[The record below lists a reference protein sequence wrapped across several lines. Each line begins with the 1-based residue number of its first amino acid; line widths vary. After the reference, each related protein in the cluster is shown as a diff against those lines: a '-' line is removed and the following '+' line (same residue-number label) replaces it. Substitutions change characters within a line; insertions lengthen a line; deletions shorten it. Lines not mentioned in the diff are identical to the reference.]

1 MARELEYQ
9 RSAFDAVLLRLTKY
23 ALGQIDAFFEQSKRS
38 LKFEK
43 KTLEKIAAK
52 SEGEGDC
59 DDQWVDE
66 VAKLERFAWLSS
78 EFAIIGLW
86 RCVEL
91 YRRDAI
97 EHALG
102 SDAVQGLFNH
112 KEFQKKLRS
121 LWIEETQICCA
132 EHVDELRCLNNAIK
146 HERQVRG
153 ELTKFPRWEAK
164 KGDELGDL
172 EHHYSRLRPLTEQY
186 LEDLAKRLKAKF
198 PPPHLDQEMNAAQV
212 AWRQHH
218 VETSEQGWQNGKQ
231 RPWILP
237 APRWEDGLWPG
248 IRSGSQNPL
257 QSYLDTAGVQK
268 HPGVHNLKSSW
279 VLCANLYFAHRQG
292 MEILGRFLAERIDRR
307 IIGIERLELEYAEK
321 CPLDP
326 TTLLGE
332 PQGKRGANQTSPDIA
347 FIVTLKTGGRGL
359 ILTENKFTEHSFYP
373 CSGRKKKYGNPDR
386 ERCLNAKA
394 VIENPAAQ
402 CHLLDWETDRR
413 KNRKYWQYLTIS
425 RSGRRTLRSCPAAT
439 AGYQLFR
446 QQALAEAIAQSGA
459 YDLVVSAVA
468 YDARNKSLIR
478 SMKNAGIGNFSTD
491 WAALFKGR
499 TRFASFTHQDWVQ
512 WVRTHDA
519 NGQWADWLSWV
530 AERYGY

>member
-1 MARELEYQ
+1 M
-9 RSAFDAVLLRLTKY
+9 SNPF
-23 ALGQIDAFFEQSKRS
+23 
-38 LKFEK
+38 
-43 KTLEKIAAK
+43 
-52 SEGEGDC
+52 
-59 DDQWVDE
+59 
-66 VAKLERFAWLSS
+66 
-78 EFAIIGLW
+78 
-86 RCVEL
+86 
-91 YRRDAI
+91 
-97 EHALG
+97 
-102 SDAVQGLFNH
+102 
-112 KEFQKKLRS
+112 
-121 LWIEETQICCA
+121 
-132 EHVDELRCLNNAIK
+132 
-146 HERQVRG
+146 
-153 ELTKFPRWEAK
+153 
-164 KGDELGDL
+164 
-172 EHHYSRLRPLTEQY
+172 
-186 LEDLAKRLKAKF
+186 
-198 PPPHLDQEMNAAQV
+198 DQEMNAAQV
-212 AWRQHH
+212 AWRKHH
-218 VETSEQGWQNGKQ
+218 VKTSEQGRQNGKQ

-237 APRWEDGLWPG
+237 ASRWEDGLWPG

-257 QSYLDTAGVQK
+257 QSYLDTTGVQK

-279 VLCANLYFAHRQG
+279 VLCANLYFAHRQD
-292 MEILGRFLAERIDRR
+292 MEILSRFLAERIDQR
-307 IIGIERLELEYAEK
+307 IIGIERLELEYAEDP
-321 CPLDP
+321 PLDP

-332 PQGKRGANQTSPDIA
+332 PQGKRGSHQTSPDIA

-402 CHLLDWETDRR
+402 CHLLSWKTDRR

-425 RSGRRTLRSCPAAT
+425 RSGRRTLQQCPAAM

-468 YDARNKSLIR
+468 YDARNKDLIR

-491 WAALFKGR
+491 WAALFEGR
-499 TRFASFTHQDWVQ
+499 TRFASFTHQDWVH

-530 AERYGY
+530 TERYGY